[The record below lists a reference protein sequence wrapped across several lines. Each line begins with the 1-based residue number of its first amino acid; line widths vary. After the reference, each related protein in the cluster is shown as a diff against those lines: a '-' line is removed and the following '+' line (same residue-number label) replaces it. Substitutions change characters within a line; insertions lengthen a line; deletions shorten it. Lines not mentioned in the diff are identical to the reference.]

1 LIELLVVIG
10 ILAILTTI
18 TVLVLNP
25 AQLFAQ
31 ARDSQR
37 ISDMGTLKSAISLY
51 LTSSGGSDLDGASGT
66 FTCGTNYGASFA
78 PVTAGS
84 PGAPFSATIAVPHT
98 GNFDISGAG
107 WVPVNLASTT
117 GGSPIPVLP
126 RDPVNGT
133 QSGVDYFYAYAC
145 DNSLKTFELNANM
158 ESQRYSAGGDDD
170 VESTD
175 GGNRNA
181 IDATAL
187 YEVGTD
193 AGLNL

>member
-10 ILAILTTI
+10 ILAVLATI

-51 LTSSGGSDLDGASGT
+51 LTSSGGSDLDGTSGT
-66 FTCGTNYGASFA
+66 FTCGTNYGASSL
-78 PVTAGS
+78 PVTVGK
-84 PGAPFSATIAVPHT
+84 PGVPFSATIAHT
-98 GNFDISGAG
+98 GEFAIDGSG

-117 GGSPIPVLP
+117 SGSPIPVLP

-133 QSGVDYFYAYAC
+133 QGEEDYFYAYAC
-145 DNSLKTFELNANM
+145 DNTLKTFELNANM
-158 ESQRYSAGGDDD
+158 ESQRYRAGGDDD

-175 GGNRNA
+175 GGNRNSTT
-181 IDATAL
+181 DDTAL